1 VPHLV
6 GGRMPLEP
14 RAAWSLHQEQRWAY
28 GEMKGMLHQAL
39 GRALAHIL
47 VLRASGRVLAHIL
60 VLRALGRVLAHIPA
74 QQAHRA
80 LEMVLAT

>member
-1 VPHLV
+1 
-6 GGRMPLEP
+6 MPLEP

-28 GEMKGMLHQAL
+28 GEMKGMLSLHEHQAL
-39 GRALAHIL
+39 GKALAHIL

-60 VLRALGRVLAHIPA
+60 VLQALGRVLAHIPA

-80 LEMVLAT
+80 LERVLVT